1 MKLYELSE
9 LYVGLLNQI
18 EDGDLELEQ
27 MEDALNVIQG
37 EFNTKAENVVKMI
50 KSLEY
55 SIEAVKSETKRL
67 GDQKKRL
74 ERSVD
79 SLKSYLLDNMN
90 RTGVTKIKSDLFSI
104 GIRNNPIS
112 VDVYDEM
119 EFIRIAKEHFPE
131 LIKEEVSIK
140 VDKKGVKEIL
150 SSDENLEIPG
160 VKLQRTKGLSIK

>member
-37 EFNTKAENVVKMI
+37 EFNAKAENVVKMI

-90 RTGVTKIKSDLFSI
+90 RTGATKIKSDLFSI

-119 EFIRIAKEHFPE
+119 EFIRTAKEHFPE